1 MRRGSPIQFFQ
12 ETIAELRKSV
22 WPTREETMRLT
33 YIVILLSSII
43 GFFFSRI
50 GLCTFSDIRRIH
62 HPLIT
67 SYTRWTKVYQQN
79 SRGEWL

>member
-43 GFFFSRI
+43 GFFLA
-50 GLCTFSDIRRIH
+50 GLDFVLSQTFGAFIIH
-62 HPLIT
+62 
-67 SYTRWTKVYQQN
+67 
-79 SRGEWL
+79 